1 MSDPVAEIFRQA
13 KTIAVVGLSDDESRP
28 SYEVAAYLQSQGYEI
43 IPVNP
48 RLSEALGA
56 VCYPDLHAVPK
67 PVDVVDVFRRSE
79 HVVPIARAAVEIGA
93 KVALVAG
100 RGYQRGGRGDR
111 AGGGPRRRHGRL
123 HASEARRV
131 EAAGRAVVLRPM
143 LFKTNSKRFHK
154 FETKPI
160 AKFMNVP
167 TMRNNRV
174 AALEGRDQPSGGVN
188 DRPRQRRWNIRSGG
202 YV

>member
-1 MSDPVAEIFRQA
+1 MSDPVTEILRQT
-13 KTIAVVGLSDDESRP
+13 KTIAVVGLSSDESRP

-93 KVALVAG
+93 KALWLQDGVIN
-100 RGYQRGGRGDR
+100 
-111 AGGGPRRRHGRL
+111 
-123 HASEARRV
+123 E
-131 EAAGRAVVLRPM
+131 EAAGIARAAGLAVVMDDCTLRRHTA
-143 LFKTNSKRFHK
+143 LKRQG
-154 FETKPI
+154 
-160 AKFMNVP
+160 
-167 TMRNNRV
+167 
-174 AALEGRDQPSGGVN
+174 AL
-188 DRPRQRRWNIRSGG
+188 
-202 YV
+202 